1 MARIRCSPGFVKTA
15 EQFQA
20 ANPTYKTE
28 SSLAYWFVTPK
39 TPVPPPKWKM
49 SIVTLLGVWPL
60 SMLVPKVIGPIIK
73 HMNPIMSAFCFCMY
87 RVLAIMG
94 SHADF
99 R

>member
-1 MARIRCSPGFVKTA
+1 MSIYVLGKNQMFAGFVKTA

-20 ANPTYKTE
+20 TNPTYKTE

-73 HMNPIMSAFCFCMY
+73 HMNPIMSAFLFLYVSCPCY
-87 RVLAIMG
+87 HR
-94 SHADF
+94 
-99 R
+99 